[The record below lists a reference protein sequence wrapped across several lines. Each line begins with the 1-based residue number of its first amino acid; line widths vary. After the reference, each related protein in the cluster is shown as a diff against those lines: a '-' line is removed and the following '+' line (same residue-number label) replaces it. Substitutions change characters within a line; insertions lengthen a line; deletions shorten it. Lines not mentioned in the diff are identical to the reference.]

1 MTAKSH
7 LCCGSAGVYNIL
19 QPDIAGRL
27 EDREVAD
34 LARLGADIIA
44 TSNIGVCGPIGV
56 RTGLPVVHT
65 VELLDWT
72 SGGPMPSALATR
84 LERADGL

>member
-1 MTAKSH
+1 M
-7 LCCGSAGVYNIL
+7 
-19 QPDIAGRL
+19 
-27 EDREVAD
+27 VAETD
-34 LARLGADIIA
+34 WTR
-44 TSNIGVCGPIGV
+44 VCGPIGV